1 MQPLSSG
8 RRWGALVTSTLV
20 SASVILSPGAAVAA
34 PDPVPDSDPVRV
46 IIELDSPTAADVV
59 GEEEVAA
66 ARTATGPGAARARS
80 AFAADYRAA
89 VDTVEEAQGG
99 VTSWIVRQGV
109 PLDDTESVTGLLS
122 AVVAT
127 VDADN
132 LATVRSAP
140 GVARVTEDAPAR
152 ILGEANIPATGAPQ
166 VWERTDDAGV
176 PVKGD
181 GRTVAIID
189 TGIDYTLDDLGG
201 GFGPG
206 HRVADGYDFVN
217 DDADPMDDHMHGT
230 HVAGIVGAGG
240 ANLTGMAPDVTLTAW
255 KAMDANGGGTTED
268 LLLAL
273 EAATNP
279 LGDYPADVVNMSLG
293 TPGDGTDPLGRA
305 STAATQQGV
314 VVVAAAGNSGPYA
327 QSVSSPAA
335 AEGVIAVGADTTG
348 VADPTLT
355 LDPARHGDEP
365 RPLDVTRF
373 PLSAN
378 PPAEGIT
385 ARLVDVGDGFDEEDY
400 EKAGD
405 VRGAIVVLQ
414 SMVATQLGQV
424 QGPHLAQALMAEEHG
439 AVGALLYTP
448 SPTDP
453 AGDDGAGPQGAAN
466 ILAGGGFDL
475 RRESLVMMNISSAQY
490 QTFKSEVLAGT
501 VSGTVGSIDKTDTI
515 TSFSSRGPSDAMT
528 LKPEIVAPGYEIM
541 SDIPAEFGVD
551 GDQYRMSG
559 TSMAAPHVAGAAALL
574 AQARPELT
582 GAQLRA
588 SLIGSAQELESDD
601 DDLSPSGQGAGK
613 LDVAAAVDQRVTASP
628 DAVSLGLADMG
639 PEPARTRTVVLRN
652 SGDRAVT
659 VRLSVEEAE
668 GSTGD
673 AELST
678 RRLRIPAGRAAS
690 VDLTVTPEPG
700 AVDAETSGVL
710 VGTVSGGGSSDGA
723 SSAGSSVRV
732 PYAAY
737 VRPLQVQ
744 ASPSLATGET
754 EVFVHAPMAP
764 EATPTV
770 RATAPSGT
778 EYTAALTAVGT
789 SPGWYRGTVPLDEP
803 GTYRL
808 DAKATVAGRT
818 LTGTGGVQ
826 SEGADQPGE
835 WEQVGLSGAAR
846 VLATSPTTPG
856 TGLAMT
862 ATGVHPFV
870 TTDYGD
876 TWQRVRSMPV
886 ADGWGIPV
894 ADTATPGGFY
904 VALNGASGR
913 VVLDPSYQGRI
924 VHTADAGATW
934 TVLPF
939 PDVAV
944 RDLVAHGDALAAVTD
959 DGLYL
964 SQDAGQRWRRVAPA
978 WDGLV
983 SGTAFAGDDLL
994 IATYDGIYRIADVL
1008 TGGSEVT
1015 QPYVTADYRD
1025 RPQGVVADGSTAV
1038 TVRGDGVSL
1047 TSADGGVTWTEG
1059 ADTGQSYVTV
1069 TTLTD
1074 GTVYASGLSSYSTSA
1089 DGGATWETDPLPVH
1103 GPLATDVDHWP
1114 GTPAG
1119 QVVMA
1124 MEGAGYY
1131 ATDDGEEWT
1140 KTGVSGSDVADV
1152 QAGTDADGEPVLR
1165 AVDFEGLHQ
1174 QPLADLDPDAQDWGS
1189 IGHEGWIGFQLT
1201 EVTQSPLGD
1210 RDVWA
1215 VGSNA
1220 IGSGRIV
1227 TGTAGTTD
1235 ADLTRVGPTGGFS
1248 PTALAVSPHEGP
1260 VRGKDTV
1267 AVGYTSLV
1275 DTGLMVSRD
1284 GFDTWTSYAHGI
1296 LIQQIVV
1303 DPADDRRLWLATSS
1317 GLYRSDDLGKT
1328 ITRLTDAEARSVW
1341 VDPEDTDHVVVGER
1355 PGIRVSTDGGE
1366 TFTAAVVPN
1375 TSAAVDTFVAVE
1387 VPDGPAAGTRLLV
1400 AGAARWRPYG
1410 LAANGAGVFVSA
1422 DGGATWE
1429 SASGGLSAMSVR
1441 SLTVSPD
1448 GAWVYAGAD
1457 EGGVHRTA
1465 VDALVPD
1472 DLLPAATST
1481 RIKAPASV
1489 RPLEPFTVQVTVSA
1503 EDATPSGRATITV
1516 GREDDRHP
1524 YERTV
1529 RLRNGRAEVLVPP
1542 LVRPGD
1548 YTVTAAYEGTEDFAG
1563 SEATA
1568 DLEVKRR

>member
-8 RRWGALVTSTLV
+8 RRWGAFVTGTLV

-34 PDPVPDSDPVRV
+34 PNPAPDADPVRV
-46 IIELDSPTAADVV
+46 IIELDAPSAADVV
-59 GEEEVAA
+59 GNEELAA
-66 ARTATGPGAARARS
+66 ARSRQATARS
-80 AFAADYRAA
+80 AFAAEYRAA
-89 VDTVEEAQGG
+89 VDTVEDAQGG
-99 VTSWIVRQGV
+99 VTSWAVREGV
-109 PLDDTESVTGLLS
+109 DLDDTSSVTGVLD
-122 AVVAT
+122 AMVAT
-127 VDADN
+127 VDPAD
-132 LATVRSAP
+132 LAELRSAP
-140 GVARVTEDAPAR
+140 GVARVTEDAPVR
-152 ILGEANIPATGAPQ
+152 LLGEANIPATGAPQ
-166 VWERTDDAGV
+166 VWERTDLAGT

-189 TGIDYTLDDLGG
+189 TGIDYTLPDLGA

-240 ANLTGMAPDVTLTAW
+240 DNLTGMAPDVTLTAW

-273 EAATNP
+273 DAAIDP

-305 STAATQQGV
+305 STAAVRQGV
-314 VVVAAAGNSGPYA
+314 VVVAAAGNSGPYD

-335 AEGVIAVGADTTG
+335 AEGVIAVGAQVTG
-348 VADPTLT
+348 VADPTIT
-355 LDPARHGDEP
+355 LDGAQEGDEP

-378 PPAEGIT
+378 PPAEGLT
-385 ARLVDVGDGFDEEDY
+385 GRLVDVGDGFDEEDY
-400 EKAGD
+400 EQAGD
-405 VRGAIVVLQ
+405 VRGAIVVMQ
-414 SMVATQLGQV
+414 SLTVGSLGEV
-424 QGPHLAQALMAEEHG
+424 LGPHLLQAQLAEEHG
-439 AVGALLYTP
+439 AIGALLYST

-453 AGDDGAGPQGAAN
+453 QGDGGAGPQGTAN
-466 ILAGGGFDL
+466 VLAGGGFDL
-475 RRESLVMMNISSAQY
+475 RRESLVMMNLSSAQY
-490 QTFKSEVLAGT
+490 QTVKAEVLAGT
-501 VSGTVGSIDKTDTI
+501 VSGTIGSVDRTDTI
-515 TSFSSRGPSDAMT
+515 TGFSSRGPSDAMT
-528 LKPEIVAPGYEIM
+528 LKPEIVAPGFEIM

-551 GDQYRMSG
+551 GNQYRMSG

-574 AQARPELT
+574 AQARPEQT
-582 GAQLRA
+582 AAQLRA
-588 SLIGSAQELESDD
+588 SLIGGAQPLGSDD
-601 DDLSPSGQGAGK
+601 SGLSPSAQGAGK

-628 DAVSLGLADMG
+628 DTLSLGLADMG
-639 PEPARTRTVVLRN
+639 PDPARTRTVVLRN

-659 VRLSVEEAE
+659 VRLSVDEAE
-668 GSTGD
+668 GSTGE
-673 AELST
+673 ARLST
-678 RRLRIPAGRAAS
+678 RTLKIKAGRDAS
-690 VDLTVTPEPG
+690 VDLTVTPASG
-700 AVDAETSGVL
+700 AVDGETSGVV
-710 VGTVSGGGSSDGA
+710 VGRVSDG
-723 SSAGSSVRV
+723 STVRV

-744 ASPSLATGET
+744 ASPSLATGST
-754 EVFVHAPMAP
+754 GVFVYTPMDP

-770 RATAPSGT
+770 RATAPSGDV
-778 EYTAALTAVGT
+778 YTAALTAVGT

-808 DAKATVAGRT
+808 DARATVAGRT

-826 SEGADQPGE
+826 SEGAEQPGA
-835 WEQVGLSGAAR
+835 WEQVGLTGTAR
-846 VLATSPTTPG
+846 ALATSPTTPG

-862 ATGVHPFV
+862 STGAHPFV
-870 TTDYGD
+870 TTDYGE
-876 TWQRVRSMPV
+876 TWRRVRSMPV

-904 VALNGASGR
+904 VALNGSSGR
-913 VVLDPSYQGRI
+913 AVLDPSYAGRI
-924 VHTADAGATW
+924 VHTPDAGATW

-964 SQDAGQRWRRVAPA
+964 SQDSGQRWRRVAPA
-978 WDGLV
+978 WDGGLV

-1008 TGGSEVT
+1008 TGGTEVT
-1015 QPYVTADYRD
+1015 QPYITTDYRD
-1025 RPQGVVADGSTAV
+1025 RPQGVVADGPTAV
-1038 TVRGDGVSL
+1038 TVRGDGISM

-1074 GTVYASGLSSYSTSA
+1074 GTVYASGLSSYSTSS
-1089 DGGATWETDPLPVH
+1089 DQGATWQTHPLPVQ

-1114 GTPAG
+1114 GTPAT

-1131 ATDDGEEWT
+1131 TTDDGEEWT
-1140 KTGVSGSDVADV
+1140 KTGVSGSDVAGV
-1152 QAGTDADGEPVLR
+1152 HAGVDADGDPVLR
-1165 AVDFEGLHQ
+1165 AVDFEGMHQ
-1174 QPLADLDPDAQDWGS
+1174 RSLADVTPEAQDWGS
-1189 IGHEGWIGFQLT
+1189 IGAEGWIGRQLT
-1201 EVTQSPLGD
+1201 QVTQSPLGD

-1215 VGSNA
+1215 IGTNA
-1220 IGSGRIV
+1220 FGGARIL
-1227 TGTAGTTD
+1227 TASAGESD
-1235 ADLTRVGPTGGFS
+1235 ADLAQVGPTGGFY
-1248 PTALAVSPHEGP
+1248 PTALAVSPHAE
-1260 VRGKDTV
+1260 DTV

-1284 GFDTWTSYAHGI
+1284 GFETWTSYAHGMY
-1296 LIQQIVV
+1296 IQQVV
-1303 DPADDRRLWLATSS
+1303 MDPVDEGRLWLATSS

-1328 ITRLTDAEARSVW
+1328 ISRLTLDEVRSVW
-1341 VDPEDTDHVVVGER
+1341 VDPADADHVVIGET

-1366 TFTAAVVPN
+1366 TFQAAEVPN
-1375 TSAAVDTFVAVE
+1375 TSAAVDSFVAVE
-1387 VPDGPAAGTRLLV
+1387 VPDGPAAGAQLLV

-1410 LAANGAGVFVSA
+1410 LAANGAGVLVSA
-1422 DGGATWE
+1422 DGGATWV
-1429 SASGGLSAMSVR
+1429 SASGDLTAMSVR

-1448 GAWVYAGAD
+1448 GAWVYAGTD

-1465 VDALVPD
+1465 VSALVPA

-1481 RIKAPASV
+1481 RIGAPASV
-1489 RPLEPFTVQVTVSA
+1489 RPLEPFLVKVTVSA
-1503 EDATPSGRATITV
+1503 DDGTPSGRVTV
-1516 GREDDRHP
+1516 TVAREGDRHP

-1542 LVRPGD
+1542 LVRPGA
-1548 YTVTAAYEGTEDFAG
+1548 YTVTAEYGGTDDLAA

-1568 DLEVKRR
+1568 DLEVRRR